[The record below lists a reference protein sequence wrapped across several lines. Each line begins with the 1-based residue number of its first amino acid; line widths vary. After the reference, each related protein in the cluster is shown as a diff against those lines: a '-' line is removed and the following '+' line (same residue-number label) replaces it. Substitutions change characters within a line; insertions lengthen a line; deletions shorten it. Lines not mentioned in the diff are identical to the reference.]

1 MAGRKDLLR
10 DTLGPYRIERRL
22 AAGGMAEVFVALRQ
36 GPHGFQKRVAL
47 KRILPQHAR
56 DAEFVG
62 MFIDEARL
70 AARLDHPGVVQ
81 VFDFGEHGGALFM
94 AMEMVEGTTVGR
106 LLRAVAGRR
115 ETVPLGPA
123 LHIAYE
129 AAAALAYAHELCDDE
144 GRPLHIVHRDVSPA
158 NLLLDRSGRVRL
170 TDFGIARC
178 RTTVSRTD
186 DGHIRGKLGYMSP
199 EQVVGDPVDAKSD
212 VFTLGVV
219 LAELLLAE
227 PLFGKTG
234 DLEVLLQIR
243 NVDLSTL
250 HRRGSHIPK
259 DVQRL
264 IIWALERD
272 ARHRPSARTFE
283 QAIREILLRR
293 GELGHGP
300 RECARLLERLELIPK
315 AARDVNAQEAGAR
328 PTFLVDLDDS
338 TAASDETRSL
348 LDDLSLD
355 PPTMYEL
362 RLPDG
367 SHEGPIP
374 FSDMVRRIVL
384 GELQPGT
391 QVRKD
396 TGDFDSAGRMP
407 ELQRYLKSNALHWG
421 PAGPPEGA
429 SRRGVLQGGRLLKTV
444 HGLTVGRETG
454 VLHLWDG
461 GRQKRIFFREGRPDF
476 VASNI
481 GAELLGEFLVAQ
493 GSILRME
500 LDMALAMLTRYEG
513 RLGDAL
519 VGLGILR
526 PMELYKAVSQQV
538 RARYLEAFQWSR
550 GQWAYVSGE
559 CCEEETLP
567 IGQGE
572 HELLRDAALTTS
584 PEQLKLALR
593 PVQQRLLRLN
603 PQPPAPIAQFR
614 VPPEWER
621 VLSSLDG
628 HTTPAGLLA
637 REYARGGLDAEQ
649 VERALYLAL
658 SCELVA
664 AA

>member
-1 MAGRKDLLR
+1 MLR
-10 DTLGPYRIERRL
+10 DTLGPYKIERRL

-70 AARLDHPGVVQ
+70 AARLEHPGIVQ

-106 LLRAVAGRR
+106 LLRTVAGRR

-123 LHIAYE
+123 LHIAHE
-129 AAAALAYAHELCDDE
+129 AAAALAYAHELCDAD
-144 GRPLHIVHRDVSPA
+144 GKPLHVVHRDVSPA
-158 NLLLDRSGRVRL
+158 NLLLDRAGRVRL

-199 EQVVGDPVDAKSD
+199 EQVVGDVVDAKSD

-227 PLFGKTG
+227 PLFGKSG

-243 NVDLSTL
+243 NVDLETL
-250 HRRGSHIPK
+250 HRHGAHIPK
-259 DVQRL
+259 DVTRL
-264 IIWALERD
+264 IVWALEKD
-272 ARHRPSARTFE
+272 ARHRPSARTLE
-283 QAIREILLRR
+283 QAIREILSRR
-293 GELGHGP
+293 GELGQGP
-300 RECARLLERLELIPK
+300 RELARLLERLELIPK
-315 AARDVNAQEAGAR
+315 TARDVDAQEAGAR
-328 PTFLVDLDDS
+328 PTFLVDLEGS
-338 TAASDETRSL
+338 ATVSAETRSL
-348 LDDLSLD
+348 LDGLAMD

-362 RLPDG
+362 RKPDG
-367 SHEGPIP
+367 THEGPVP
-374 FSDMVRRIVL
+374 FSEMVRRIVL
-384 GELQPGT
+384 GELAPGT

-396 TGDFDSAGRMP
+396 SGDFESAGRMP

-421 PAGPPEGA
+421 PGGPPEGA
-429 SRRGVLQGGRLLKTV
+429 SKRGVLQGGRLLRTV

-454 VLHLWDG
+454 ALHLWDG

-493 GSILRME
+493 GQILRME
-500 LDMALAMLTRYEG
+500 LEMALAMLPRYEG

-559 CCEEETLP
+559 CCEEETLHL
-567 IGQGE
+567 GQGE
-572 HELLRDAALTTS
+572 HELLRDAALTTT
-584 PEQLKLALR
+584 PDQLKLALR
-593 PVQQRLLRLN
+593 PVQRRALRIN
-603 PQPPAPIAQFR
+603 PSPPAPLSAYR
-614 VPPEWER
+614 LPPEWER
-621 VLSSLDG
+621 VIASVDG
-628 HTTPAGLLA
+628 STTPAGLLA
-637 REYARGGLDAEQ
+637 KEYASGGLDADQ

>member
-1 MAGRKDLLR
+1 MLR

-22 AAGGMAEVFVALRQ
+22 AAGGMAEVFVARRL

-70 AARLDHPGVVQ
+70 AARLEHPGIVQ

-106 LLRAVAGRR
+106 LLRTVAGRR

-123 LHIAYE
+123 LHVAHE
-129 AAAALAYAHELCDDE
+129 AATALAYAHELCDEE
-144 GRPLHIVHRDVSPA
+144 GKPLSIVHRDVSPA

-227 PLFGKTG
+227 PLFGKSG

-243 NVDLSTL
+243 NVDLETL
-250 HRRGSHIPK
+250 HRRGGHIPK
-259 DVQRL
+259 DVIKL
-264 IIWALERD
+264 IVWALERD
-272 ARHRPSARTFE
+272 PRHRPSARTLE
-283 QAIREILLRR
+283 HTLREILQRR
-293 GELGHGP
+293 GELGYGP
-300 RECARLLERLELIPK
+300 RELARLLERLELVPK
-315 AARDVNAQEAGAR
+315 SGRDLDAPEAGAR
-328 PTFLVDLDDS
+328 PTFLVDLDESS
-338 TAASDETRSL
+338 TASAETRGL
-348 LDDLSLD
+348 LDSLAMD
-355 PPTMYEL
+355 PPSMYEL
-362 RLPDG
+362 MLPDG
-367 SHEGPIP
+367 SFEGPVP
-374 FSDMVRRIVL
+374 FSELVRRIVL
-384 GELQPGT
+384 GELVPGT
-391 QVRKD
+391 RVRKD
-396 TGDFDSAGRMP
+396 EGEFDSAGRMP
-407 ELQRYLKSNALHWG
+407 ELQRYMKSHALRPG
-421 PAGPPEGA
+421 PSGPPAGA
-429 SRRGVLQGGRLLKTV
+429 TRRGVLQGGRLLKTV

-454 VLHLWDG
+454 VLYLWDG
-461 GRQKRIFFREGRPDF
+461 ARQKRIYFNEGRPDF
-476 VASNI
+476 VASNM

-500 LDMALAMLTRYEG
+500 LDMALAMLPRYDG

-526 PMELYKAVSQQV
+526 PMELYRAVSQQV
-538 RARYLEAFQWSR
+538 RARYLEAFQWAR
-550 GQWAYVSGE
+550 GQWAYVQGE
-559 CCEEETLP
+559 RCEEETLP

-572 HELLRDAALTTS
+572 HELLRDAVLTTR
-584 PEQLKLALR
+584 PEQIELALKPVQRRVLKLNTR
-593 PVQQRLLRLN
+593 PPVPLGAFRL
-603 PQPPAPIAQFR
+603 PK
-614 VPPEWER
+614 EWER
-621 VLSSLDG
+621 VIVSLDG
-628 HTTPAGLLA
+628 STTAAGLLA
-637 REYARGGLDAEQ
+637 REHSSGGLEAEQ

>member
-1 MAGRKDLLR
+1 MLR

-22 AAGGMAEVFVALRQ
+22 AAGGMAEVFVALRH

-70 AARLDHPGVVQ
+70 AARLEHPGIVQ

-94 AMEMVEGTTVGR
+94 AMELVEGTTVGR

-123 LHIAYE
+123 LHVAHE
-129 AAAALAYAHELCDDE
+129 AAAALAYAHELCDHE
-144 GRPLHIVHRDVSPA
+144 GKPLHIVHRDVSPA
-158 NLLLDRSGRVRL
+158 NLLLDRQGRVRL

-178 RTTVSRTD
+178 NVTVSRTD

-227 PLFGKTG
+227 PLFGKNG

-243 NVDLSTL
+243 NVDLETL
-250 HRRGSHIPK
+250 HRRGGHIPK
-259 DVQRL
+259 DIQRL

-283 QAIREILLRR
+283 QALREILTRR

-300 RECARLLERLELIPK
+300 RELARLLERLELIPK
-315 AARDVNAQEAGAR
+315 AARDVDAQEAGAR
-328 PTFLVDLDDS
+328 PTFLVDLDES
-338 TAASDETRSL
+338 ATVSAETRGL
-348 LDDLSLD
+348 LDELSMD

-362 RLPDG
+362 QQPDG
-367 SHEGPIP
+367 THEGPVP
-374 FSDMVRRIVL
+374 FSEVVRRIVL
-384 GELQPGT
+384 GELTPGT

-396 TGDFDSAGRMP
+396 MGDFESAGRMP
-407 ELQRYLKSNALHWG
+407 ELQRYLRSNALHWG
-421 PAGPPEGA
+421 PSGPPEGA

-444 HGLTVGRETG
+444 HALTIARETG
-454 VLHLWDG
+454 ALHLWDG
-461 GRQKRIFFREGRPDF
+461 ERQKRIFFRDGRPDF
-476 VASNI
+476 VASNM

-493 GSILRME
+493 GLVLRME
-500 LDMALAMLTRYEG
+500 VDMALAMLPRYDG

-538 RARYLEAFQWSR
+538 RARYLEAFQWRR
-550 GQWAYVSGE
+550 GQWAFVTGE
-559 CCEEETLP
+559 RCEEETLHL
-567 IGQGE
+567 GQGE
-572 HELLRDAALTTS
+572 HELLRDAALSTTR
-584 PEQLKLALR
+584 EQLEMALK
-593 PVQQRLLRLN
+593 PVQQRVLRLN
-603 PQPPAPIAQFR
+603 SKPPAPLSAYR
-614 VPPEWER
+614 LPETWER
-621 VLSSLDG
+621 ILKSLDG
-628 HTTPAGLLA
+628 STTAAGLLA
-637 REYARGGLDAEQ
+637 REHAASGLPYEQ
-649 VERALYLAL
+649 VERALYFAL
-658 SCELVA
+658 SCDLVA